1 MVWDGEES
9 GIMDKRKK
17 KIATGLAIFMAFMWI
32 CTLVSKSVYIS
43 KLPMVSTTSAESKYI
58 EHVVEAEG
66 IVEAGAKIPVLVLS
80 GLRVEALS
88 VRAGDKVE
96 EGDLL
101 LTVDLEDLKEIMD
114 QQELACKKTQ
124 LQIDALAHNQEL
136 LQNQKALEEARA
148 REDYDALARY
158 QDTLVGRAA
167 ESVAQ
172 AEEALEELQAENREH
187 EGDWEREDGETKTEA
202 EMEAEQKAREEEEER
217 LKQELQAAV
226 YAEADAKWNRD
237 NTIKDAGRKVEDTQ
251 QEENAD
257 AAMALYRTEL
267 GAARKKL
274 DEYRA
279 ILEQEGKIVSPGDGT
294 VTDVY
299 VEAGGRVPD
308 TAAFLL
314 SDDKIPCQ
322 FRVSLTREQKT
333 YVNLND
339 DVKLELD
346 GSRKIDARVDYLQEN
361 ENMPGSYTALLKL
374 PEETGMPGLSGTMT
388 SSKVGEKQ
396 PFCISLMALH
406 EENGRYFVYVV
417 NEREGILGTEYYVEE
432 INVSVIDKNDSL
444 AAVEGAITDESRIVE
459 SSTKEIKKGDVVRLA
474 DA

>member
-1 MVWDGEES
+1 
-9 GIMDKRKK
+9 MDKRRKRT
-17 KIATGLAIFMAFMWI
+17 AAGLAVFMAFMYL
-32 CTLVSKSVYIS
+32 CTLVSKSVYVS
-43 KLPMVSTTSAESKYI
+43 GLPMVTIATVEAKYI

-66 IVEAGAKIPVLVLS
+66 IVEAGAKLPVKALS
-80 GLRVEALS
+80 GLRVETLA
-88 VRAGDKVE
+88 VRAGDRVE

-101 LTVDLEDLKEIMD
+101 FTVDLEDLKETMAA
-114 QQELACKKTQ
+114 QELVCEQKQ
-124 LQIDALAHNQEL
+124 LQIDALARNQEL
-136 LQNQKALEEARA
+136 LQEQKALEEARA

-167 ESVAQ
+167 ENVAQ
-172 AEEALEELQAENREH
+172 AEEALEDLQAENREH
-187 EGDWEREDGETKTEA
+187 EGDWKNAEGEPKTEE

-226 YAEADAKWNRD
+226 YAEADARWNRD

-257 AAMALYRTEL
+257 AAMALCRTEL
-267 GAARKKL
+267 DAARRKL

-279 ILEQEGKIVSPGDGT
+279 VLEQEGKMTSPGGGM

-314 SDDKIPCQ
+314 ADDHAPCQ
-322 FRVSLTREQKT
+322 FRVSLTKEQKT

-339 DVKLELD
+339 DVELELD
-346 GSRKIDARVDYLQEN
+346 GQGKIDAQVDYLEEN
-361 ENMPGSYTALLKL
+361 ETAPGSYTALIKL
-374 PEETGMPGLSGTMT
+374 PEGTGMPGLSGKFTC
-388 SSKVGEKQ
+388 SKTGDRQ
-396 PFCISLMALH
+396 PCCISLLALH
-406 EENGRYFVYVV
+406 SDNGRNFVYVV

-432 INVSVIDKNDSL
+432 INVIVIDKNDRL
-444 AAVEGAITDESRIVE
+444 AAIEGAVTAESRIVE
-459 SSTKEIKKGDVVRLA
+459 SSTKEIQKGDVVRPQQ
-474 DA
+474 